1 MTPSVARNRL
11 GSVNLIELAPVRT
24 AKWEE
29 VDGRVVIERPRPPRF
44 LRAPL
49 EWIAQ
54 TLASKRIRL
63 DEIGGFVW
71 KTLDGRIT
79 VAEIVEK
86 LRGQFGS
93 EVEPAEERLGQMI
106 RLLRSEGLVGYP
118 GWDQDLVDSGRAPE
132 PR

>member
-1 MTPSVARNRL
+1 MTPSAARNRL
-11 GSVNLIELAPVRT
+11 ESVNLLEIAPVRT
-24 AKWEE
+24 AVWRE

-44 LRAPL
+44 WRAPF

-63 DEIGGFVW
+63 DEVGGFVW
-71 KTLDGRIT
+71 KSLDGRST
-79 VAEIVEK
+79 VAQIAEE
-86 LRGQFGS
+86 LRGEFGS

-118 GWDQDLVDSGRAPE
+118 DWDEDLVDSDHATE

>member
-1 MTPSVARNRL
+1 MTPSAARNRL
-11 GSVNLIELAPVRT
+11 ENVNLLELAPVRT
-24 AKWEE
+24 AVWRE
-29 VDGRVVIERPRPPRF
+29 VDGRIVIERPRPPWF
-44 LRAPL
+44 LRAPF

-63 DEIGGFVW
+63 DEFGGFVW
-71 KTLDGRIT
+71 KSLDGRST
-79 VAEIVEK
+79 VAEIAEK
-86 LRGQFGS
+86 LRRRYGS

-118 GWDQDLVDSGRAPE
+118 GWDEDLVDSDRATE